1 MKLRKINLIGS
12 TAAMIAGMTNV
23 ALADITASKQAL
35 PSDVITIVGNVLGAV
50 QAVGIIAAVGMLLF
64 AGFKFLTAGAGE
76 KAKAKDMLVPFAIG
90 AGLVALAPAIANWIW
105 GTIMGVT

>member
-12 TAAMIAGMTNV
+12 TAAMIAGMTSV
-23 ALADITASKQAL
+23 AFADISSTPQTL
-35 PSDVITIVGNVLGAV
+35 PSDVIKIVGNVLGAV
-50 QAVGIIAAVGMLLF
+50 QAVGIIAAVGMLLY

-76 KAKAKDMLVPFAIG
+76 KAKAKDMLVPFAVG
-90 AGLVALAPAIANWIW
+90 AGLVALAPAIANWVW